1 MARNDPNAAARF
13 RHDIKAFA
21 FPDHLVKVAA

>member
-1 MARNDPNAAARF
+1 MARNDSDAAARF

-21 FPDHLVKVAA
+21 FPDNLVKVAA